1 MPTLLRCDCYY
12 AIRCSFLFNTCPNKL
27 KQATVISSYH
37 STCDKVCIIQ
47 PLSTLPQPIM
57 QRVQNSYKEAV
68 KSLPIVQ
75 VEQSSTS
82 DSFQR
87 WQKNTKKVRAID
99 KW

>member
-1 MPTLLRCDCYY
+1 
-12 AIRCSFLFNTCPNKL
+12 
-27 KQATVISSYH
+27 
-37 STCDKVCIIQ
+37 
-47 PLSTLPQPIM
+47 M